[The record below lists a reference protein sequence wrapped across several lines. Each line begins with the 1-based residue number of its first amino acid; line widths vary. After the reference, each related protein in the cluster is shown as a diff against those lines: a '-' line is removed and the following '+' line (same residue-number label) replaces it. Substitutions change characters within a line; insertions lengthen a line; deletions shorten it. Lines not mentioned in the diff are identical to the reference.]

1 MGRQYL
7 SCRAPAMRLYFYF
20 FSSFMPLQ
28 RLFKVLDSV
37 SLSVE
42 WVYRSKLCAFQREEE
57 KYMQKWFKVKNSN
70 VRFITTKPYPDMF
83 HSSSA
88 TGSSTWERTVDTN
101 VFLRRATRLPSI
113 NSWSGRDRLKPSAH
127 GLELSYSW
135 HHSKGTG
142 KTSLKALNN

>member
-37 SLSVE
+37 SLNVE
-42 WVYRSKLCAFQREEE
+42 WVYRPKLCVFQREEE

-70 VRFITTKPYPDMF
+70 VGCHYHKTLPRYVLPALLPREPQHEREQWILTCSLEEQPGYPLLTHGVAERDTNPLLMDWSCLIHGTTAK
-83 HSSSA
+83 A
-88 TGSSTWERTVDTN
+88 WERY
-101 VFLRRATRLPSI
+101 P
-113 NSWSGRDRLKPSAH
+113 
-127 GLELSYSW
+127 
-135 HHSKGTG
+135 
-142 KTSLKALNN
+142 

>member
-57 KYMQKWFKVKNSN
+57 KYIQKWFKVKNSN
-70 VRFITTKPYPDMF
+70 VRCHYHKTLPRLVPPALLPREAQHEREQWTLTCSLEEQPGYPLLTHGVAETDSSPLLMDWSCLIHGTTAK
-83 HSSSA
+83 A
-88 TGSSTWERTVDTN
+88 RERH
-101 VFLRRATRLPSI
+101 P
-113 NSWSGRDRLKPSAH
+113 
-127 GLELSYSW
+127 
-135 HHSKGTG
+135 
-142 KTSLKALNN
+142 